1 VERKFVLRGTASGAL
16 AGLIAFVFAR
26 VFAEPQIARAI
37 DYEGARA
44 AARDALDKAAGLPVL
59 PAGPELYSRTVQAD
73 IGIAL
78 GMVVFAAAF
87 GALLAVV
94 FTLVQRGSGAGIR
107 PRTLALLLSGAGFL
121 GAYLV
126 PFLKYPANPPA
137 IGDEDT
143 IQVRDSDYLVMVVVS
158 LVALTLAVQLGRSL
172 RRSRGTWTAALLAGA
187 AFVVVMGIV
196 MALLPGVDETP
207 GPLRDAGG
215 RIVLDGFPA
224 DVLYRFRLY
233 AVGGQLLLWGALGL
247 AFGPWAERA
256 LRQSGRPLVSVER
269 AAAPA

>member
-1 VERKFVLRGTASGAL
+1 VERKLVLRGVLSGAV

-26 VFAEPQIARAI
+26 VFAEPQIAAAI
-37 DYEGARA
+37 DYES
-44 AARDALDKAAGLPVL
+44 ARDAAQNALDKAGGLPVT
-59 PAGPELYSRTVQAD
+59 PSMPEVYSRTVQAD
-73 IGIAL
+73 VGIAV

-107 PRTLALLLSGAGFL
+107 PRVLALLLCGAGFV

-137 IGDEDT
+137 IGDADA

-158 LVALTLAVQLGRSL
+158 LVALTLAVQLGRVLS
-172 RRSRGTWTAALLAGA
+172 RSRGTWSASLLAALAY
-187 AFVVVMGIV
+187 VVVMAV
-196 MALLPGVDETP
+196 TMLVLAPVHETP
-207 GPLRDAGG
+207 GPLRDASGQ
-215 RIVLDGFPA
+215 IVLNGFDP

-233 AVGGQLLLWGALGL
+233 AVGGQLILWGILGL
-247 AFGPWAERA
+247 VFGVLAERV
-256 LRQSGRPLVSVER
+256 LRPSVRRE
-269 AAAPA
+269 PARV